1 MIFYNAQL
9 MQNEA
14 EAKLYMVTNP
24 IAFKRF
30 EDHEAAIFIKMH
42 ELIERAIKEKEKP
55 IALIENY
62 LNITYTG
69 GESVNDIANFIIQTD
84 KMVSAMWTLKES
96 WDQLDE
102 TLPQDSLMYGG
113 LGKDE
118 ARQVYTEIT
127 LRSYLE
133 TLSTDRNG

>member
-9 MQNEA
+9 MQNES

-24 IAFKRF
+24 VAFKKF
-30 EDHEAAIFIKMH
+30 EDHESAIYINLH
-42 ELIERAIKEKEKP
+42 ELVERAIKEKEDP
-55 IALIENY
+55 IALIESY
-62 LNITYTG
+62 LDITYTG
-69 GESVNDIANFIIQTD
+69 GQTVNEIASFLFHTD

-96 WDQLDE
+96 WDQVDE

-113 LGKDE
+113 LGKDK
-118 ARQVYTEIT
+118 ARQVYMEIT

-133 TLSTDRNG
+133 TLSQDKNG